1 MVCPKCGHAN
11 PDVAQ
16 FCGKCGGPLA
26 AGGASGDRGQA
37 GSPPLT
43 GVSSEMKVI
52 MIIATIVIPL
62 IGMIMGVIYMNSPD
76 PGKKAAGRT
85 WLLVGIGVGV
95 LYCVLSVM
103 FSSAMQSSY

>member
-1 MVCPKCGHAN
+1 MVCPRCGQPN
-11 PDVAQ
+11 PDIAQ

-26 AGGASGDRGQA
+26 AQPPTPIP
-37 GSPPLT
+37 GSPTT

-62 IGMIMGVIYMNSPD
+62 IGIIMGIVYMNSPD

-85 WLLVGIGVGV
+85 WLLVGIGVAV
-95 LYCVLSVM
+95 VYCIASGALNSV
-103 FSSAMQSSY
+103 MQSS